1 MSMHEYA
8 NFHITMYRA
17 CITNWKSTTK
27 RCQVFVHLQCIEPRL
42 QWKLWF
48 WATAFR
54 TGKAF
59 QICNSQFLPGTV
71 TFAIG
76 WWTFILNSIL
86 QKENEVSFSDC
97 YIATMMFLLS
107 TTEQIGI
114 QAQDGDITYFVVS
127 STKESDEGTRRRR
140 GASANSRHLWPSAIV
155 PYTISP
161 SFTGMTSWFSLW
173 KLSRLF

>member
-1 MSMHEYA
+1 MQISTSQCTEHALPIERVQPRGVRYL
-8 NFHITMYRA
+8 
-17 CITNWKSTTK
+17 CIYSAY
-27 RCQVFVHLQCIEPRL
+27 EPRL

-54 TGKAF
+54 MGKAF
-59 QICNSQFLPGTV
+59 QICNSRFLPGTV

-97 YIATMMFLLS
+97 YIATMMFLFS

-114 QAQDGDITYFVVS
+114 QAQDGDITYFVVP